1 MLCVLTLGQRETGN
15 NIRMITIRQAD
26 IKVNKVNCD
35 LVTLALLINL
45 LLVRN
50 LDIDKRI
57 QFLFHFLF
65 YYNRN
70 LTFFLLSNLFTVG
83 TA

>member
-35 LVTLALLINL
+35 LVTLG
-45 LLVRN
+45 LV
-50 LDIDKRI
+50 D
-57 QFLFHFLF
+57 QFIPSTQF
-65 YYNRN
+65 
-70 LTFFLLSNLFTVG
+70 
-83 TA
+83 